1 MLKNHIIFAIRLF
14 LKERIYSILNI
25 LGLTLGITVGII
37 LLLYLQNEL
46 NYDQHFTKYDQIYRY
61 TNHLKAQGADF
72 NTARSSRRLAP
83 IFKEDLPEVIDY
95 VRFLKAGEPLVRS
108 TDNNG
113 INQFYED
120 QVWMTDSTVFKVFD
134 HTFYEGNPNTC
145 LVGPGK
151 VVLTKTTA
159 EKYFG
164 ATPALGKLLKFN
176 DDDTREVTAVISDL
190 PENTH
195 LKYDILLSNIPLID
209 WDKDAEAERTSEVY
223 WNPSSYT
230 YLLMPKDYDVQEFY
244 RKFPDI
250 YDKTFALF
258 AKRIEGNVDP
268 QLQRIDQIH
277 FNSEKGGDEPTGNI
291 SYVYTFAAVGLFI
304 ILLACINYMNM
315 ATARS
320 VTRTGEM
327 GIRKVLGY
335 SRAALFGSVMI
346 EALLMAFLALVL
358 ANVFT
363 FLILQLSPFNE
374 LIHKNLELNYL
385 SNPTLVLGMIGI
397 TVIIGFISG
406 IYPALY
412 IPSVPVVTA
421 LKGTF
426 TGDRIGAFLRK
437 SLITFQFAISLFV
450 IICTVL
456 MDEQIEFMQN
466 KDLGFN
472 KDQVLL
478 INIQDTVVE
487 NRTPA
492 ITNELLKNPNIIGTT
507 NSYGVPGKGVG
518 GPVMMVEKDS
528 GMVQQHLNSLYVG
541 KGYLDLMEIEIVDG
555 RGFRENSEADYYKS
569 FLINESGA
577 KELGWGDDAIGKKVR
592 HFHGNEDLH
601 IVGVYKDFHYES
613 LHNKINPL
621 FLVLDSDQGG
631 TFYIKIKP
639 EDMRST
645 LDYIE
650 SVWTQF
656 DTKHPFEYTFMDEEF
671 ARQYEADLTQKT
683 LISIL
688 SYVCIFVSLLGL
700 IGLSA
705 FTASRKAKEISIR
718 KVLGANI
725 PTIIMLFSK
734 DYVRLILIAF
744 VISVP
749 LADYAIVEWMSG
761 FAYRM
766 DINWLYFILPGVAVL
781 LLGLLTVTIQSLRS
795 ARANPVDGLRS
806 E

>member
-14 LKERIYSILNI
+14 LKERIYSTLNI
-25 LGLTLGITVGII
+25 LGLSLGITVGII

-46 NYDQHFTKYDQIYRY
+46 NYDQHFAKYDQIYRY
-61 TNHLKAQGADF
+61 TNHMKAPGADF
-72 NTARSSRRLAP
+72 NTARSSRRLGP
-83 IFKEDLPEVIDY
+83 VFKEDLPEVLEY
-95 VRFLKAGEPLVRS
+95 VRFLQGGEPLVS
-108 TDNNG
+108 SADDNA
-113 INQFYED
+113 IRQFYED
-120 QVWMTDSTVFKVFD
+120 QVWLTDSTIFKLFD
-134 HTFYEGNPNTC
+134 HTFYEGNPKTC
-145 LVGPGK
+145 LAGPGK
-151 VVLTKTTA
+151 VVLTQA
-159 EKYFG
+159 IAQKYFG
-164 ATPALGKLLKFN
+164 DAPALGKRLKFN
-176 DDDTREVTAVISDL
+176 EDDTREVTAVISDL

-195 LKYDILLSNIPLID
+195 LQYEILLSDIPLID
-209 WDKDAEAERTSEVY
+209 WDQGAEAERTSEVY
-223 WNPSSYT
+223 WNPGSYT
-230 YLLMPKDYDVQEFY
+230 YLLMPKDYDINKFY
-244 RKFPDI
+244 DKFPEI
-250 YDKTFALF
+250 HDKTFGLF
-258 AKRIEGNVDP
+258 GKRIQGTVDP
-268 QLQRIDQIH
+268 ELQRIDKIH
-277 FNSEKGGDEPTGNI
+277 FSSEKGGDQPTGNL

-335 SRAALFGSVMI
+335 SRASLFGSVMV
-346 EALLMAFLALVL
+346 EALLMAFVALVL

-363 FLILQLSPFNE
+363 FFILELSPFND
-374 LIHKNLELNYL
+374 LIHKNLTLNYL
-385 SNPTLVLGMIGI
+385 SNPSLILGMISI
-397 TVIIGFISG
+397 TVVIGFVSG

-426 TGDRIGAFLRK
+426 TGDRVGAFLRK

-472 KDQVLL
+472 KEQVIL
-478 INIQDTVVE
+478 IDVQDTVVE

-492 ITNELLKNPNIIGTT
+492 ITNELMKNPNIIGTT

-541 KGYLDLMEIEIVDG
+541 KGYLDLMEIKIIDG

-592 HFHGNEDLH
+592 HFHGKEDLH

-621 FLVLDSDQGG
+621 FLVLDSDKGG

-639 EDMRST
+639 NDMRAT

-671 ARQYEADLTQKT
+671 ARQYEADLTQKI

-725 PTIIMLFSK
+725 PTIILLFSK
-734 DYVRLILIAF
+734 DYIRLILIAF

-766 DINWLYFILPGVAVL
+766 EINWFYFIIPGLVVL
-781 LLGLLTVTIQSLRS
+781 SLGLLTVTIQSLRS

>member
-209 WDKDAEAERTSEVY
+209 WDKEAERTSEVY

-492 ITNELLKNPNIIGTT
+492 ITNELLKNPNIMGTT

>member
-108 TDNNG
+108 ADNNG
-113 INQFYED
+113 INQFYEE

-151 VVLTKTTA
+151 VVLTKTIA

-164 ATPALGKLLKFN
+164 ATPALGKRLKFN

-268 QLQRIDQIH
+268 QLQRIDEIH

-766 DINWLYFILPGVAVL
+766 DINWLYFIIPGVAVL

>member
-14 LKERIYSILNI
+14 LKERIYSVLNV

-46 NYDQHFTKYDQIYRY
+46 NYDQHFIKYEQIYRY

-72 NTARSSRRLAP
+72 NTARSSRRLGP
-83 IFKEDLPEVIDY
+83 IFKQDLPEVMEY
-95 VRFLKAGEPLVRS
+95 VRFLKGEESLVSS

-120 QVWMTDSTVFKVFD
+120 QVWLTDSTVFKLFD
-134 HTFYEGNPNTC
+134 HTFYEGNPKTC

-151 VVLTKTTA
+151 VVLTQSVAK
-159 EKYFG
+159 KYFG
-164 ATPALGKLLKFN
+164 NAPALGKRLKF

-190 PENTH
+190 PENSH

-223 WNPSSYT
+223 WNPSCYT
-230 YLLMPKDYDVQEFY
+230 YLLLPADYDTQKFY
-244 RKFPDI
+244 NKFSDI
-250 YDKTFALF
+250 HDKTFALF
-258 AKRIEGNVDP
+258 GKRIEGTVDP
-268 QLQRIDQIH
+268 ELQRIDRIH
-277 FNSEKGGDEPTGNI
+277 FDSDKGGDEPTGNL
-291 SYVYTFAAVGLFI
+291 SYVYTFAAVGFFI

-335 SRAALFGSVMI
+335 SRTALFGSVMI
-346 EALLMAFLALVL
+346 EALLMAFVALVL

-363 FLILQLSPFNE
+363 FSILELTPFNE
-374 LIHKNLELNYL
+374 LIHKNLALNYL
-385 SNPTLVLGMIGI
+385 SNPTLIAGMISI
-397 TVIIGFISG
+397 TVVIGFISG

-426 TGDRIGAFLRK
+426 TGDRVGAFLRK

-456 MDEQIEFMQN
+456 MDEQIEYMQN

-472 KDQVLL
+472 KDQVVL
-478 INIQDTVVE
+478 INVQDTVVE
-487 NRTPA
+487 NRTHA

-507 NSYGVPGKGVG
+507 NSYGVPGRGVG
-518 GPVMMVEKDS
+518 GPVMMIEKDS

-541 KGYLDLMEIEIVDG
+541 KGFLDLMEIEIVDG
-555 RGFRENSEADYYKS
+555 RSFRENSEADFYKS

-592 HFHGNEDLH
+592 HFHGKEDYH

-613 LHNKINPL
+613 LHSKINPL
-621 FLVLDSDQGG
+621 FLVLDSDLGG
-631 TFYIKIKP
+631 TFYIKIKSN
-639 EDMRST
+639 DMRAT

-650 SVWTQF
+650 SVWTMF
-656 DTKHPFEYTFMDEEF
+656 DTKHPFEYMFMDEEF

-718 KVLGANI
+718 KVLGAKNLA
-725 PTIIMLFSK
+725 IIMLFSK

-766 DINWLYFILPGVAVL
+766 DINWLYFIVPGFTVL
-781 LLGLLTVTIQSLRS
+781 TLGLLTVSIQSLRS

>member
-1 MLKNHIIFAIRLF
+1 
-14 LKERIYSILNI
+14 
-25 LGLTLGITVGII
+25 
-37 LLLYLQNEL
+37 
-46 NYDQHFTKYDQIYRY
+46 
-61 TNHLKAQGADF
+61 
-72 NTARSSRRLAP
+72 
-83 IFKEDLPEVIDY
+83 
-95 VRFLKAGEPLVRS
+95 
-108 TDNNG
+108 
-113 INQFYED
+113 
-120 QVWMTDSTVFKVFD
+120 
-134 HTFYEGNPNTC
+134 
-145 LVGPGK
+145 
-151 VVLTKTTA
+151 
-159 EKYFG
+159 
-164 ATPALGKLLKFN
+164 
-176 DDDTREVTAVISDL
+176 
-190 PENTH
+190 
-195 LKYDILLSNIPLID
+195 
-209 WDKDAEAERTSEVY
+209 
-223 WNPSSYT
+223 
-230 YLLMPKDYDVQEFY
+230 
-244 RKFPDI
+244 
-250 YDKTFALF
+250 
-258 AKRIEGNVDP
+258 
-268 QLQRIDQIH
+268 
-277 FNSEKGGDEPTGNI
+277 
-291 SYVYTFAAVGLFI
+291 
-304 ILLACINYMNM
+304 
-315 ATARS
+315 
-320 VTRTGEM
+320 
-327 GIRKVLGY
+327 
-335 SRAALFGSVMI
+335 
-346 EALLMAFLALVL
+346 
-358 ANVFT
+358 
-363 FLILQLSPFNE
+363 
-374 LIHKNLELNYL
+374 
-385 SNPTLVLGMIGI
+385 
-397 TVIIGFISG
+397 
-406 IYPALY
+406 
-412 IPSVPVVTA
+412 
-421 LKGTF
+421 
-426 TGDRIGAFLRK
+426 
-437 SLITFQFAISLFV
+437 
-450 IICTVL
+450 
-456 MDEQIEFMQN
+456 
-466 KDLGFN
+466 
-472 KDQVLL
+472 
-478 INIQDTVVE
+478 
-487 NRTPA
+487 
-492 ITNELLKNPNIIGTT
+492 
-507 NSYGVPGKGVG
+507 
-518 GPVMMVEKDS
+518 
-528 GMVQQHLNSLYVG
+528 
-541 KGYLDLMEIEIVDG
+541 MEIEIVDG

>member
-25 LGLTLGITVGII
+25 LGLTLGITIGII

-46 NYDQHFTKYDQIYRY
+46 NYDQHFAKYDQIYRF

-95 VRFLKAGEPLVRS
+95 ARFLNAGEPLVKTIDGNVSKQFFENQVWYTDS
-108 TDNNG
+108 TLFNIFDH
-113 INQFYED
+113 QFYEGD
-120 QVWMTDSTVFKVFD
+120 PSTS
-134 HTFYEGNPNTC
+134 
-145 LVGPGK
+145 LAGPGK
-151 VVLTKTTA
+151 VVLTKSTA

-164 ATPALGKLLKFN
+164 TSPALGKLLKFN
-176 DDDTREVTAVISDL
+176 NEETREVTAVISDL

-195 LKYDILLSNIPLID
+195 LKYDLLLSDFPRID
-209 WDKDAEAERTSEVY
+209 WDKGAEAERTSEVF
-223 WNPSSYT
+223 WNPVAYT
-230 YLLMPKDYDVQEFY
+230 YLLLPKDYNVESFY
-244 RKFPDI
+244 DKFSAI
-250 YDKTFALF
+250 HDKTFALF
-258 AKRIEGNVDP
+258 GKRIEGTVDP
-268 QLQRIDQIH
+268 QLQRIDKIH
-277 FNSEKGGDEPTGNI
+277 FNSKKGGDQPTGNI
-291 SYVYTFAAVGLFI
+291 SYVYTFAAVGIFI

-327 GIRKVLGY
+327 GIRKVLGH
-335 SRAALFGSVMI
+335 SRMALFGSVMI
-346 EALLMAFLALVL
+346 EALLMAFFALIL
-358 ANVFT
+358 ANIFT
-363 FLILQLSPFNE
+363 FFILELTPFNE

-385 SNPTLVLGMIGI
+385 SNPSLILGMLGI
-397 TVIIGFISG
+397 TIIIGFISG

-412 IPSVPVVTA
+412 IPAVPVVVA

-426 TGDRIGAFLRK
+426 TGDRVGAFLRK
-437 SLITFQFAISLFV
+437 ALITFQFAISLFV

-456 MDEQIEFMQN
+456 MDEQIEFMEN

-472 KDQVLL
+472 KDQVVL
-478 INIQDTVVE
+478 INVQDTIVE

-492 ITNELLKNPNIIGTT
+492 ITNELMKNPNVIGTT

-518 GPVMMVEKDS
+518 GPVMMIEKDS
-528 GMVQQHLNSLYVG
+528 GMVQQHINSLYVG
-541 KGYLDLMEIEIVDG
+541 KGYLDLMEIEIVQG

-569 FLINESGA
+569 LLINESGA
-577 KELGWGDDAIGKKVR
+577 KELGWGEEAIGKKVR
-592 HFHGNEDLH
+592 YFHGNEDMY
-601 IVGVYKDFHYES
+601 IVGVYKDFHFES

-621 FLVLDSDQGG
+621 FLVFDSDKGG
-631 TFYIKIKP
+631 TFYVKIKP
-639 EDMRST
+639 ENIGET
-645 LDYIE
+645 LAYIE
-650 SVWTQF
+650 SVWSQF
-656 DTKHPFEYTFMDEEF
+656 DLKHPFEYTLMDAEF
-671 ARQYEADLTQKT
+671 ARQYEADRSQKI

-688 SYVCIFVSLLGL
+688 SYVCILVSLLGL

-718 KVLGANI
+718 KVLGASSAK
-725 PTIIMLFSK
+725 IILLFSK
-734 DYVRLILIAF
+734 EYIRLILIAF
-744 VISVP
+744 VIAVP
-749 LADYAIVEWMSG
+749 LADYAIVEWMSN

-766 DINWLYFILPGVAVL
+766 ELNWLYYIVPGVAVL
-781 LLGLLTVTIQSLRS
+781 ALGLLTVTVQSLRS
-795 ARANPVDGLRS
+795 ARSNPVDGLRS

>member
-46 NYDQHFTKYDQIYRY
+46 NYDKHFAKYDQIYRF
-61 TNHLKAQGADF
+61 TNYMKATGADF
-72 NTARSSRRLAP
+72 NTARSSRRLGP
-83 IFKEDLPEVIDY
+83 IFKEDLPEVIEY
-95 VRFLKAGEPLVRS
+95 VRFLQGGEPLVS
-108 TDNNG
+108 TADDNG

-120 QVWMTDSTVFKVFD
+120 QVWLTDSTVFKLFD
-134 HTFYEGNPNTC
+134 HTFYEGNPKTC
-145 LVGPGK
+145 LAGPGK
-151 VVLTKTTA
+151 VVLTQSIA
-159 EKYFG
+159 WKYFG
-164 ATPALGKLLKFN
+164 DAPALGKRLKF
-176 DDDTREVTAVISDL
+176 DDNETREVTAVISDL

-195 LKYDILLSNIPLID
+195 LRYEILLSDIPLIE
-209 WDKDAEAERTSEVY
+209 WDKGAEAERTSEVY
-223 WNPSSYT
+223 WNPRGYT
-230 YLLMPKDYDVQEFY
+230 YLMLPKDYDVNNFY
-244 RKFPDI
+244 DKFPEI

-258 AKRIEGNVDP
+258 GKRIQGTVDP
-268 QLQRIDQIH
+268 ELQRIDKIH
-277 FNSEKGGDEPTGNI
+277 FNSNKGGDLPTGNL

-304 ILLACINYMNM
+304 ILLACINYMNI

-320 VTRTGEM
+320 VTRTAEM
-327 GIRKVLGY
+327 GVRKVLGY
-335 SRAALFGSVMI
+335 SRAALFGSVMV
-346 EALLMAFLALVL
+346 EALLMAFVALVL

-363 FLILQLSPFNE
+363 FFILEMTPFNE
-374 LIHKNLELNYL
+374 LIHKNLSLNYL
-385 SNPTLVLGMIGI
+385 SNLVLILGMIGI
-397 TVIIGFISG
+397 TIVIGFVSG

-426 TGDRIGAFLRK
+426 TGDRVGAFLRK

-472 KDQVLL
+472 KDQVIL
-478 INIQDTVVE
+478 IDVQDTVVE

-492 ITNELLKNPNIIGTT
+492 ITNELMKNPNIIGTT

-528 GMVQQHLNSLYVG
+528 GMVQQHLSSLYVG
-541 KGYLDLMEIEIVDG
+541 KGYLDLMEIEIVAG

-577 KELGWGDDAIGKKVR
+577 KELGWGEDAIGKKVR
-592 HFHGNEDLH
+592 HFHGKEDLH

-621 FLVLDSDQGG
+621 FLVLDSDKGG

-639 EDMRST
+639 NDIRAT

-650 SVWTQF
+650 SVWAQF

-671 ARQYEADLTQKT
+671 ARQYEADRTQKT

-688 SYVCIFVSLLGL
+688 SYVCIIVSLLGL

-705 FTASRKAKEISIR
+705 FTASRKSKEISIR
-718 KVLGANI
+718 KVLGANT
-725 PTIIMLFSK
+725 PTIVLLFSK
-734 DYVRLILIAF
+734 DYIRLILIAF

-749 LADYAIVEWMSG
+749 LADYAIVEWMSD

-766 DINWLYFILPGVAVL
+766 DISWLYFIIPGIVVL
-781 LLGLLTVTIQSLRS
+781 ALGLLTVTVQSLRS